1 MSQKGSGGSKELRI
15 VTKPVVTVEVVK
27 KDPKK
32 LRILHIIQAMK
43 EISERSLTNLVYM
56 LKNEK
61 NVDIGYEFIMIGDTP
76 SSRALAEDIR
86 ILLYLGLLE
95 TDPTTRR
102 LRLTSTGEEFL
113 EQNKLPEDEAE
124 PLMKAVEELK
134 PRIEAEESTTEL
146 LLRGLGR
153 RRRRRF
159 RR

>member
-15 VTKPVVTVEVVK
+15 VTKPVVTIEVVK

-32 LRILHIIQAMK
+32 LRILYTIYVMK
-43 EISERSLTNLVYM
+43 EISERSLTNLIYM

-61 NVDIGYEFIMIGDTP
+61 NVDMGYEFIMIGNTP
-76 SSRALAEDIR
+76 SSRTLAEDIR

-95 TDPTTRR
+95 TDPVTRR

-113 EQNKLPEDEAE
+113 EQNKLPENEAE
-124 PLMKAVEELK
+124 SLMKAVEELK
-134 PRIEAEESTTEL
+134 PKIEAEETTTEL
-146 LLRGLGR
+146 LLRGLRR

>member
-1 MSQKGSGGSKELRI
+1 
-15 VTKPVVTVEVVK
+15 
-27 KDPKK
+27 
-32 LRILHIIQAMK
+32 
-43 EISERSLTNLVYM
+43 M

-61 NVDIGYEFIMIGDTP
+61 NVDVGYEFIMIGDTP

-95 TDPTTRR
+95 TDPVTRR
-102 LRLTSTGEEFL
+102 LRLTSIGEEFL

-124 PLMKAVEELK
+124 PLMKAIEELK

-146 LLRGLGR
+146 LLRGLRR